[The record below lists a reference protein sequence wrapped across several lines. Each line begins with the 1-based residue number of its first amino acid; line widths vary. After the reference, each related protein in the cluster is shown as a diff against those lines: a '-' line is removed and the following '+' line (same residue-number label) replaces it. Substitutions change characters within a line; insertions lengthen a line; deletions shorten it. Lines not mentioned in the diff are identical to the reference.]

1 MSKYGVEVRNMS
13 RIPILRDGLCLTAVA
28 AITVFFSLPALA
40 SEIYSWRTDDG
51 GYAYTDDAKAI
62 PPRYRDRAQSQQA
75 KGLASYPRLT
85 SPPAS
90 TTDAYARRLANR
102 LDYLRAL
109 NRDLDRAS
117 ARPEYRSQVDSIEVD
132 AGSINVGVPVGDLS
146 NEPIVIEKIRFRHR
160 DEMATRHNVVVK
172 KGDRVLTVIKGN
184 PLIGE
189 INQAPG
195 VSEMVED

>member
-1 MSKYGVEVRNMS
+1 MPKYGVEVRNMS
-13 RIPILRDGLCLTAVA
+13 SIPTLRDGLCWSAVA
-28 AITVFFSLPALA
+28 AITVFFSVPALA
-40 SEIYSWRTDDG
+40 SEIYSWRTEDG

-75 KGLASYPRLT
+75 EGIASYRRLT
-85 SPPAS
+85 SPPAH
-90 TTDAYARRLANR
+90 TMDAYARRLSNR
-102 LDYLRAL
+102 LQDLRAL

-117 ARPEYRSQVDSIEVD
+117 ARPEYQSRVDHIEVD
-132 AGSINVGVPVGDLS
+132 AGSINVGVPIDDGA

-160 DEMATRHNVVVK
+160 DEMATRHNLVVK
-172 KGDRVLTVIKGN
+172 QGDRVLTVIKGN